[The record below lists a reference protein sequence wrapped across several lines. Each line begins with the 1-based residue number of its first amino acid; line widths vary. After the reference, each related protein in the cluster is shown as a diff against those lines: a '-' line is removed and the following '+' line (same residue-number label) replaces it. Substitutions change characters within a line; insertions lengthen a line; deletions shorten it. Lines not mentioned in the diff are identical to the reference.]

1 MAQHLSQKMRR
12 NGSVLSGSDYDLTE
26 IPTPAISAD
35 WLEQEYRY
43 DGYVFLSK
51 HAASSGVLALT
62 CHSTGNFAHAAFGGG
77 DRQVAVP
84 YPDLQKRY
92 LRLLKARQEDFADF
106 QITIE
111 ATHHG
116 PTALSKPSLFI
127 EVGTTQAQWDDGDL
141 CGRVA
146 EVVDEAMRQDPGRH
160 PVGICFGGTHYPHAF
175 TQELLYGEFALGTVV
190 PRRDLGHL
198 DCLFIEVGTTQAQ
211 WDDGDLCGRVAEVVD
226 EAMRQD
232 PGRHPVGICFGGT
245 HYPHAFTQELL
256 YGEFALGTVVP
267 RRDLGHLDCDL
278 FSHILERNAGATA
291 ALLDWK
297 GLGPHKQKVLDLVAG
312 TDLEVIRL

>member
-1 MAQHLSQKMRR
+1 MNILVAYSDDPAGHSMAQHLSQKMRR

-146 EVVDEAMRQDPGRH
+146 EVVDEAMRQDPGRY
-160 PVGICFGGTHYPHAF
+160 PVGICFGGTHYPRAF
-175 TQELLYGEFALGTVV
+175 TQELLHGEFALGTV
-190 PRRDLGHL
+190 
-198 DCLFIEVGTTQAQ
+198 
-211 WDDGDLCGRVAEVVD
+211 
-226 EAMRQD
+226 M
-232 PGRHPVGICFGGT
+232 
-245 HYPHAFTQELL
+245 
-256 YGEFALGTVVP
+256 P

-297 GLGPHKQKVLDLVAG
+297 GLGPHKQKVLDLVAD